1 MLIQHAVE
9 NEIKPVTSAAA
20 TDSETSV
27 HEKHSFFEL
36 LEFPKGC
43 FKGENGA
50 DSDLLKLKLHQWADA
65 YILVHS
71 LEFDDSVNELELNQF
86 LIVHKE
92 SVQKESKKNN
102 NVEKPL
108 VALIGCRLDSLEK
121 EYNSEDYKSPILVE
135 KKQKTG
141 HNISLRLKNLKQNFK
156 KENFRGSMTSL
167 SSMSG
172 STGWFFD
179 CATPCEANCTWKNTL
194 LRLEN
199 STIRSAVTA
208 AVQNY
213 QFFYKKM
220 NLWVKKLKIT
230 EIFRNFGN
238 LLTSG
243 SHF

>member
-172 STGWFFD
+172 STVGSKVLVRLRNSVIFEVFGVKFS
-179 CATPCEANCTWKNTL
+179 AKKSIFQNCQMK
-194 LRLEN
+194 R
-199 STIRSAVTA
+199 AG
-208 AVQNY
+208 
-213 QFFYKKM
+213 KK
-220 NLWVKKLKIT
+220 
-230 EIFRNFGN
+230 F
-238 LLTSG
+238 
-243 SHF
+243 